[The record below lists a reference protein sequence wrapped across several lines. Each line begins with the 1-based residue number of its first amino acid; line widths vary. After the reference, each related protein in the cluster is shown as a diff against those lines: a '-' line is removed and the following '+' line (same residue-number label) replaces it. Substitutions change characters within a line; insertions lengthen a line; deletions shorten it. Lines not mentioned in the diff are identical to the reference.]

1 MRGTT
6 YKLLSL
12 AVLLVL
18 LGTVSCTS
26 NDLDSSGS
34 ADVILQIIA
43 FDAPFV
49 TAQRQTA
56 TSGTCSGTGTLC
68 QSNEDCGI
76 ADVCVRTDVCILEVE
91 DWTVTLQAAPKND
104 LAIPPFNDVI
114 MTDVTISYTWVNP
127 LIVTPDFVV
136 GLGNITIPAQG
147 SNSIF
152 FPPIS
157 SDAVNNNPL
166 IEGSTATLRL
176 TFRGR
181 TVEGTTITQVALRQL
196 VVEICT

>member
-1 MRGTT
+1 MRRTI

-34 ADVILQIIA
+34 ADVILQVIA

-68 QSNEDCGI
+68 QSNAECGLN
-76 ADVCVRTDVCILEVE
+76 DVCVRADVCILEVE
-91 DWTVTLQAAPKND
+91 DWTVTFQAAPKND

-114 MTDVTISYTWVNP
+114 MTDVSISYTWVDP
-127 LIVTPDFVV
+127 SIITPDFVV

-147 SNSIF
+147 TNSII

-157 SDAVNNNPL
+157 SDAINNNAA

-176 TFRGR
+176 AFRGQ